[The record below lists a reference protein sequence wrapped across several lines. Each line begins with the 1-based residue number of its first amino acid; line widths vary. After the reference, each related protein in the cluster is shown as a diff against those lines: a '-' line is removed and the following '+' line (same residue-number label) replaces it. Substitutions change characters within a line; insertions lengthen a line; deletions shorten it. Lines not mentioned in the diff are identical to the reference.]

1 MKANVDGSD
10 TNSVCSE
17 RQNHSAS
24 NSESTQTCERE
35 ITLSKKKKTRSQ
47 TSAFQ
52 MFFSRDFRYFSKLK
66 DISYHFPRLCPVQ
79 LLKFSVSLT
88 EKKTQNVGV
97 CAK

>member
-35 ITLSKKKKTRSQ
+35 ITLSKKKNALPNIS
-47 TSAFQ
+47 
-52 MFFSRDFRYFSKLK
+52 FSNVFPRDFRYFSKLK

-88 EKKTQNVGV
+88 QKNPTQNVGV